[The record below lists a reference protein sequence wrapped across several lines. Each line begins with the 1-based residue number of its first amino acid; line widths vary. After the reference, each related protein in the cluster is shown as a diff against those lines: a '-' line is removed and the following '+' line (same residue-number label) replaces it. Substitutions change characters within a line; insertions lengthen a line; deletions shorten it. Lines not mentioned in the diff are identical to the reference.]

1 MPVSRRLGTEERRL
15 PRHHVFGDRVGLA
28 WLTLGKIVHDIEHQ
42 AFHDRPQRPR
52 SGTTCLAP
60 QALQVPEC
68 QPRTGQGEL
77 VIQNAQGSNGLP

>member
-1 MPVSRRLGTEERRL
+1 
-15 PRHHVFGDRVGLA
+15 
-28 WLTLGKIVHDIEHQ
+28 
-42 AFHDRPQRPR
+42 
-52 SGTTCLAP
+52 LAP